1 MRAIA
6 EAVRQCLQDEILFN
20 VGHGAPHQCAGSGLA
35 GFDRG
40 AKAVAARSDWRAV
53 RRADGVSANF
63 FAVGE
68 QNSAVHGVFKFT
80 HIARPDVRE
89 HLRQAISRKLAGR
102 AAVGL
107 GVFVDEKVAER
118 GEIVLALAQ
127 RWDAQVHDV
136 EAIEQVFAEFV
147 AANERGEIAVRADVE
162 EKPDRQ
168 NPINSGLP
176 ATLAHITGKTGHVVR
191 VHFSVSDTGIG
202 IAPEARTRIFQPFVQ
217 ADGSTTKKYGGTG
230 LGLAICQQL
239 VELMDGAIGVDSEPG
254 RGSIFQITL
263 PLEHKAE

>member
-1 MRAIA
+1 LRQILSNLL
-6 EAVRQCLQDEILFN
+6 ENAV
-20 VGHGAPHQCAGSGLA
+20 
-35 GFDRG
+35 
-40 AKAVAARSDWRAV
+40 
-53 RRADGVSANF
+53 
-63 FAVGE
+63 
-68 QNSAVHGVFKFT
+68 KFT
-80 HIARPDVRE
+80 
-89 HLRQAISRKLAGR
+89 
-102 AAVGL
+102 
-107 GVFVDEKVAER
+107 
-118 GEIVLALAQ
+118 
-127 RWDAQVHDV
+127 
-136 EAIEQVFAEFV
+136 
-147 AANERGEIAVRADVE
+147 ERGEIAVRADVE

-176 ATLAHITGKTGHVVR
+176 ATLAHVTGKTGHVVR

-254 RGSIFQITL
+254 RSSIFQITL